1 MLKKFGL
8 VAVGVTAG
16 LVAVA
21 PLASA
26 EVQGSDGGDCS
37 SQSDGQGNSGQLNT
51 CNVFGQRVG
60 EGNTFNGV
68 PIGPST
74 DVPIQDV
81 PVN

>member
-26 EVQGSDGGDCS
+26 QDHGSDGGDCS
-37 SQSDGQGNSGQLNT
+37 SQSDDQGNSGQLNT

-60 EGNTFNGV
+60 EGNTFNGM
-68 PIGPST
+68 PIGPSA
-74 DVPIQDV
+74 PIQDV
-81 PVN
+81 PVG